1 MSGNKPDSVFG
12 APIIDEIPGCRVPT
26 LAIAPE
32 WTRVEEQRE
41 TNHNIRCTIQVQD
54 REWTPAA
61 PKPLPN
67 CRQRTYPSAVSI

>member
-32 WTRVEEQRE
+32 
-41 TNHNIRCTIQVQD
+41 
-54 REWTPAA
+54 
-61 PKPLPN
+61 
-67 CRQRTYPSAVSI
+67 